1 MPIENTAVPLVV
13 RRDMDLNVSLEIDFG
28 DNLDPTEVGAL
39 LELHGR
45 RKPDDPYAIL
55 SLSSAAGTILVSAG
69 STATKWIVTLY
80 APNAYT
86 SSLPTSE
93 ACVYAL
99 RLTPASGPSYRIVS
113 GALDIRGYVA
123 TPA

>member
-1 MPIENTAVPLVV
+1 MPVENTAVPLVV
-13 RRDMDLNVSLEIDFG
+13 RRDIDLNISLEIDFG
-28 DNLDPTEVGAL
+28 DNLDPTEPGAL

-80 APNAYT
+80 APNSYT

-113 GALDIRGYVA
+113 GSLDIRGYVA